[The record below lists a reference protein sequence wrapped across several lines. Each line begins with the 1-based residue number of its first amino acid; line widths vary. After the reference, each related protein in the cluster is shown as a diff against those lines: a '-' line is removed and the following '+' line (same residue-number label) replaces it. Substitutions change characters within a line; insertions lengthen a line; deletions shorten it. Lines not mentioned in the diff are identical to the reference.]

1 MNSDLARQSSTRV
14 KLVLESDGKCYCC
27 GSVVLELG
35 IRLLRRTLEGC
46 GGTCKSLRILAS
58 SAPPP
63 PTTTKNC
70 LYPGYCALG
79 CHAFCL
85 VCLLPSTATRNGM
98 RTVSER
104 EQHDA
109 QLSIAHSR
117 VRSLIV
123 PRTDVAAS
131 HKTQFTT
138 LATSS
143 TANKARSPSS
153 ARCAPRDCPVGTS

>member
-1 MNSDLARQSSTRV
+1 
-14 KLVLESDGKCYCC
+14 VLESDGKCYCC

-46 GGTCKSLRILAS
+46 GGTCKSLPILAS

-70 LYPGYCALG
+70 LHPGYCALG

-85 VCLLPSTATRNGM
+85 VCLPPSTATRNGR

-104 EQHDA
+104 EQHDG
-109 QLSIAHSR
+109 QPSIVHSR

-123 PRTDVAAS
+123 PRIDVAAS
-131 HKTQFTT
+131 HKAHVTIF
-138 LATSS
+138 AIFS
-143 TANKARSPSS
+143 TAKEHVR
-153 ARCAPRDCPVGTS
+153 PRQRGVRHGIACWHIMIGSTGRGRFIGLSRG